1 MIKSIIII
9 LLSIMLTACARIGP
23 DIIQASGNDYNIA
36 IQRTI
41 DEQLLLNLIR
51 LKYHDSPFF
60 LEVNSVSSQFKLNT
74 ETSLSTTLKEQ
85 QTPES
90 IGLSASIP
98 SN

>member
-41 DEQLLLNLIR
+41 EEQ
-51 LKYHDSPFF
+51 
-60 LEVNSVSSQFKLNT
+60 
-74 ETSLSTTLKEQ
+74 
-85 QTPES
+85 
-90 IGLSASIP
+90 
-98 SN
+98 